1 MRKVMIWT
9 VGLTLLAMAVGCQR
23 CNLFRRGAL
32 FAPTAAVPAA
42 VIECPPV
49 DPCADTVIGGACD
62 PCTPPMTTVTPPPAT
77 FAPGPTG

>member
-1 MRKVMIWT
+1 MRRMIV
-9 VGLTLLAMAVGCQR
+9 VGLGVGLVLLTIGCQR

-49 DPCADTVIGGACD
+49 NPCDETVEGAACD
-62 PCTPPMTTVTPPPAT
+62 PCTPTTTVVPPTST
-77 FAPGPTG
+77 FVPGPAG

>member
-1 MRKVMIWT
+1 MRRMIV
-9 VGLTLLAMAVGCQR
+9 VGLGLGIVLLTVGCQR

-49 DPCADTVIGGACD
+49 DPCAETVVGSACD
-62 PCTPPMTTVTPPPAT
+62 ACGPTTTVVPPTST
-77 FAPGPTG
+77 FVPGPAG